1 MPGAIDIVINLH
13 TPEVLAMRPGWYG
26 DFIGGKIGA
35 SDSETI
41 KGMPIESYLQS
52 MDRAG
57 IQVAFLAASKAGSKG
72 HPSTWHVPYEMVAD
86 IVKRY
91 PTRFRGMAGIDP
103 TEGMEG
109 VRGLEYA
116 IKELGFVGAHLYP
129 HWFELRPHHRKY
141 YPFYAKCVELGVP
154 IQMQVGHCLIYSKDR
169 PLKSVGRPIYLD
181 TIACD
186 FPELKL
192 IGIHTG
198 WPWVEEMISVAWK
211 HPNVYIGSDAYAPK
225 YWKAE
230 FIHFINS
237 WGQDKVLFGTD
248 FPIIDFERATR
259 EIKELGLAE
268 AAKEKLLWRN
278 AARLYG
284 LGPEHGFSRANE

>member
-1 MPGAIDIVINLH
+1 MPGAIDIVINLY
-13 TPEVLAMRPGWYG
+13 TPEALSVRPDWYKT
-26 DFIGGKIGA
+26 FLGGKIGA
-35 SDSETI
+35 DDQVI
-41 KGMPIESYLQS
+41 RGLPIEEHIAR

-57 IQVAFLAASKAGSKG
+57 IQMVFIGAAKAGPLG
-72 HPSTWHVPYEMVAD
+72 HPVSWHLPYEMDAD
-86 IVKRY
+86 VVKKY

-109 VRGLEYA
+109 VRKLEYG
-116 IKELGFVGAHLYP
+116 IKELGFVGAYLYP
-129 HWFELRPHHRKY
+129 HWFELPPHHRKY

-154 IQMQVGHCLIYSKDR
+154 IQMQVGHCLVYSKDR

-192 IGIHTG
+192 VGIHTG
-198 WPWVEEMISVAWK
+198 WPWVEEMISVSWK

-225 YWKAE
+225 YWKPE
-230 FIHFINS
+230 FINFINS

-259 EIKELGLAE
+259 EVGELSFKEAC
-268 AAKEKLLWRN
+268 KEKLLWKN

-284 LGPEHGFSRANE
+284 LGPKDGFALGAR